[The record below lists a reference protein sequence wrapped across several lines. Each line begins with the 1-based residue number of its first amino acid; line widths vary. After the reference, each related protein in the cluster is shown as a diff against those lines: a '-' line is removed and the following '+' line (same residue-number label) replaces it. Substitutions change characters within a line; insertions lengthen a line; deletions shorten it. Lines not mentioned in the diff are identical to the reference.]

1 MANYF
6 RSIPSLS
13 YDIWGTEPRNYQTA
27 TNIMKRVKFK
37 REVIEDLADYY
48 PYSIKDGERPDIIS
62 HQKYGTVAYAY
73 LILLINDITDPIF
86 DWPLSSQQFEQY
98 ITKKYG
104 SVQSAMNTTKY
115 YYQTIRSEVE
125 RTGTAER
132 VPEVKY
138 IVDSTTYDSL
148 AVGSRST
155 QTEYEWEEE
164 LNDEKR
170 NIKIINE
177 DFITELDYEVKK
189 SFV

>member
-115 YYQTIRSEVE
+115 YYQIVRAEVAKTGISE
-125 RTGTAER
+125 RI
-132 VPEVKY
+132 PELKV
-138 IVDSTTYDSL
+138 
-148 AVGSRST
+148 
-155 QTEYEWEEE
+155 
-164 LNDEKR
+164 
-170 NIKIINE
+170 IKILIFLFLQI
-177 DFITELDYEVKK
+177 FILIIFLQDQKQSLLLV
-189 SFV
+189 